1 MSTGSLLTRGTG
13 GLASPSLGTGGILT
27 RLVGYLWVICQTETE
42 VNPTFDCVLGL
53 SRRFSKTHLKL
64 SKALED
70 ITKDS
75 TGLADVNK
83 SQESVALT
91 TKPFKYLRFR

>member
-1 MSTGSLLTRGTG
+1 MAFHYHRILESKLFEFTC
-13 GLASPSLGTGGILT
+13 AS

>member
-1 MSTGSLLTRGTG
+1 MGGVIIFSTNKLKVRG
-13 GLASPSLGTGGILT
+13 

>member
-1 MSTGSLLTRGTG
+1 MLYTR
-13 GLASPSLGTGGILT
+13 LQIKCSVFI